1 MMAAPISKRKKNFT
15 AQGRAIIISGMEEFD
30 RFLHGPESRE
40 TTRARK
46 QEILDI
52 IATRVNALGNVPRIA
67 KDINKKINDMRLCVR
82 EKLAKIHKHQTG
94 TGGEP
99 PCDVELTPEDERVAQ
114 CLHREQVEG
123 VEGFD
128 SREEVLYFLSG
139 V

>member
-1 MMAAPISKRKKNFT
+1 MSAPVSKRKKNFT
-15 AQGRAIIISGMEEFD
+15 AQERAIIISGMEEFD
-30 RFLHGPESRE
+30 RYLHGPESRD

-46 QEILDI
+46 QEILDN
-52 IATRVNALGNVPRIA
+52 IATQVNALGNVPRSG
-67 KDINKKINDMRLCVR
+67 KDINKKINDLRLHVQ
-82 EKLAKIHKHQTG
+82 EKLAKIMKHQTG
-94 TGGEP
+94 TGGGP
-99 PCDVELTPEDERVAQ
+99 PCDIELTPEDERVAW